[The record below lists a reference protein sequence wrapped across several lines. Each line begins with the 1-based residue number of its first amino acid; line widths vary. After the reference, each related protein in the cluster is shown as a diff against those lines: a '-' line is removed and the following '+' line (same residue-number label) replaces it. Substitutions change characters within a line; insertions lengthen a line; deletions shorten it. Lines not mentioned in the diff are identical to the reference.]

1 MSRTS
6 YDRYLTVFSPEGRLY
21 QVGKLNVSP
30 PTHLIEFAEY
40 AFKAISGSG
49 HTSISV
55 RGQDTA
61 VVIIQKKVPDRL
73 LDPSTITHLFGITPT
88 IGCVM
93 TGLIADARAQVSRA
107 RQEAADFRYKFGYEI
122 TPDALARR
130 LANINQV
137 YTQRAAMRPLG
148 ISMILIGIDFE
159 LGPQVFKLDPA
170 GYFVGFHA
178 TAAGQKQQEAMNHLE
193 KKWKKFNNG
202 RGADDP
208 VAAGQT
214 LSRGEVIELAIEALS
229 TVHATDFKAGEVE
242 IGIVSNS
249 EEEDEE
255 TRGLWRTL
263 SEKELDEHLS
273 AYAEKD

>member
-21 QVGKLNVSP
+21 QV
-30 PTHLIEFAEY
+30 EY

-49 HTSISV
+49 HTAVAV
-55 RGQDTA
+55 RGKDTA
-61 VVIIQKKVPDRL
+61 VVITQKKVPDKL
-73 LDPSTITHLFGITPT
+73 LDASTISHLFSITPT

-107 RQEAADFRYKFGYEI
+107 RAEAAEFRYKYGYEI

-148 ISMILIGIDFE
+148 ISMILIGIDPEF
-159 LGPQVFKLDPA
+159 GPQCFKLDPA

-193 KKWKKFNNG
+193 KKWKKLDG
-202 RGADDP
+202 GKGADNP
-208 VAAGQT
+208 KSAGAT
-214 LSRGEVIELAIEALS
+214 LNRAEVIEMAIEAMS
-229 TVHATDFKAGEVE
+229 TVHATDYKPGEIE
-242 IGIVSNS
+242 IGIVSIG
-249 EEEDEE
+249 EEEGTKIKGNWRVMDEAE
-255 TRGLWRTL
+255 V
-263 SEKELDEHLS
+263 ENHLL

>member
-21 QVGKLNVSP
+21 QV
-30 PTHLIEFAEY
+30 EY

-49 HTSISV
+49 HTAISV
-55 RGQDTA
+55 RGEDTS
-61 VVIIQKKVPDRL
+61 VVITQKKVPDKL
-73 LDPSTITHLFGITPT
+73 IDASSVSHLFSITPT

-93 TGLIADARAQVSRA
+93 TGLIADARSQVTRAQ
-107 RQEAADFRYKFGYEI
+107 QEATDWRYKNGYEI

-137 YTQRAAMRPLG
+137 YTQRAGMRPLG
-148 ISMILIGIDFE
+148 ISMILIGIDPE
-159 LGPQVFKLDPA
+159 YGPQCFKLDPA

-193 KKWKKFNNG
+193 KKWKKLDNG
-202 RGADDP
+202 GGANDAA
-208 VAAGQT
+208 AAGKK
-214 LSRGEVIELAIEALS
+214 LSRAEVIEIAIEAMS
-229 TVHATDFKAGEVE
+229 TVHATDYKPGEIE
-242 IGIVSNS
+242 IGIVSTA
-249 EEEDEE
+249 EEENPK
-255 TRGLWRTL
+255 TRGNWRVM
-263 SEKELDEHLS
+263 DEAEVEQHLL

>member
-21 QVGKLNVSP
+21 QV
-30 PTHLIEFAEY
+30 EY

-49 HTSISV
+49 HTAISV
-55 RGQDTA
+55 RGKDTS
-61 VVIIQKKVPDRL
+61 VVITQKKVPDKL
-73 LDPSTITHLFGITPT
+73 LDASTITHLFSITPY

-93 TGLIADARAQVSRA
+93 TGLIADARAQVARA
-107 RQEAADFRYKFGYEI
+107 RAEAADFRYKFGHEI

-148 ISMILIGIDFE
+148 IAMILIGIDPE
-159 LGPQVFKLDPA
+159 YGPQIFKLDPA

-178 TAAGQKQQEAMNHLE
+178 TSAGQKQQEAMNHLE
-193 KKWKKFNNG
+193 KKWKKLDG
-202 RGADDP
+202 GKGGDDP
-208 VAAGQT
+208 VKAGKT
-214 LSRGEVIELAIEALS
+214 LSRSEVIELAIEVMS
-229 TVHATDFKAGEVE
+229 TVHATDYKPGEIE
-242 IGIVSNS
+242 IGIVSTG
-249 EEEDEE
+249 EEEDLK
-255 TRGLWRTL
+255 TRGQWRVMGEAEV
-263 SEKELDEHLS
+263 EKHLL